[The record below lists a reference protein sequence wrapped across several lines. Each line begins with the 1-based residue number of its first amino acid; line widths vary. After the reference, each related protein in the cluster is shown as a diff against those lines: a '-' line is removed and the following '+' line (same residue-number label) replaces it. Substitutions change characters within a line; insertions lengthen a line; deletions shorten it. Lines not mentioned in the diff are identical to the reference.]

1 MYVPCLRE
9 AGSAGSPAPGLM
21 LKDEGIEDGL
31 GDLLLVGT
39 ELGKRLE
46 LKTEVFVGSALV
58 LAKDE
63 FIGRDP

>member
-1 MYVPCLRE
+1 
-9 AGSAGSPAPGLM
+9 M